1 MGKTFKLWMLLMLMA
16 SGIVSCVDN
25 YDNPA
30 PIVDDKPFSNDKYID
45 QSVRPGDDF
54 FRYAYGKW
62 LDDASQPSLIEIVMK
77 KMMEQEAKTIV
88 QTDDPAVAALL
99 QLATA
104 AETDNSADVELLKSR
119 LEYLT
124 TIQTQEDLLA
134 AFSQLH
140 QWGYMPVARQVYF
153 GEQRVIRPVITAG
166 LPNAILKQF
175 LSMSGAMSSIV
186 EAICGYLSTFDFSQ
200 ERIDEIKQNATE
212 IETMEMA
219 AYESNYDML
228 KERLR
233 RAKIRPRTRAAVS
246 SSYREVCKLIGVED
260 LADQLLID
268 PENEKTKALEKVID
282 LLLAGTEESVAKMR
296 DYLIYYVIGQD
307 TPFITHLSPDVKSES
322 RANIAIKYARY
333 HWYRLMTEAYGKENI
348 HKEKCQEMMENFRD
362 ILIERIGNLDW
373 MGDATKQ
380 AAQKKAHEMRFHIG
394 YPDEWNDEF
403 VPEVKGKTLLEAVT
417 GLRQQMAA
425 FARKLVGRSM
435 LTNGWDF
442 WCSLVPF
449 GTYNAMYDPSNNQL
463 IILPAFLTAPLF
475 DTEQSEASL
484 YATAFVFGHEMC
496 HGFDAGGSKHDEN
509 GAIRDW
515 WSPEDK
521 AAFEQKQEQLITLW
535 GQLEHYPGQ
544 PADGRFTLREN
555 MADYGGFTLA
565 FEAYT
570 RRLKSQGFSGKQYD
584 DQLKKFFLSYGMP
597 VGVDPRERDIEQLKQ
612 SFTNDVHSAG
622 HNRVNG
628 IFRLSDEW
636 YRIYNVKS
644 TDKLYV
650 APADRVRI
658 W

>member
-1 MGKTFKLWMLLMLMA
+1 MLMV

-30 PIVDDKPFSNDKYID
+30 PVVDDKPFNNDQYID

-62 LDDASQPSLIEIVMK
+62 LDDASQLSLMEIVMK
-77 KMMEQEAKTIV
+77 KMMEQETQTVA

-104 AETDNSADVELLKSR
+104 AETDNSADVELVKSR

-124 TIQTQEDLLA
+124 TIKTQEDLLT

-140 QWGYMPVARQVYF
+140 QLGYMPLVRQVYF
-153 GEQRVIRPVITAG
+153 GETRVIRPVITAG
-166 LPNAILKQF
+166 LPSLIIKQGIA
-175 LSMSGAMSSIV
+175 LPTAVPPIIKT
-186 EAICGYLSTFDFSQ
+186 ICSHLDIIGLSQ
-200 ERIDEIKQNATE
+200 ERIDEITQNATE
-212 IETMEMA
+212 IETMEIA

-228 KERLR
+228 KEKLR

-246 SSYREVCKLIGVED
+246 SSYREVCKLLGVED

-268 PENEKTKALEKVID
+268 TENEKTKALEKVID
-282 LLLAGTEESVAKMR
+282 LLLAGTEESVAKLR
-296 DYLIYYVIGQD
+296 DYLIYYVMGQD
-307 TPFITHLSPDVKSES
+307 MLFMP
-322 RANIAIKYARY
+322 NILPKLNTEERVAYAIKHARY

-373 MGDATKQ
+373 MSDATKQ
-380 AAQKKAHEMRFHIG
+380 AAQKKAREMRFHIG
-394 YPDEWNDEF
+394 YPDEWNEEF
-403 VPEVKGKTLLEAVT
+403 TPEVKGKTLLEAVT
-417 GLRQQMAA
+417 SLRQQMAA

-449 GTYNAMYDPSNNQL
+449 GTYNAMYDPSNNEL
-463 IILPAFLTAPLF
+463 IILPAFLTAPVF

-484 YATAFVFGHEMC
+484 YATAYVFGHEMC

-515 WSPEDK
+515 WAPEDK
-521 AAFEQKQEQLITLW
+521 TAFEQKQEQLITLW

-544 PADGRFTLREN
+544 PADGRFTLTEN

-597 VGVDPRERDIEQLKQ
+597 VAVEPRERDIELLKQ

-650 APADRVRI
+650 APSDRVRI